1 MIIHTSLHGST
12 PSPLHG
18 DTKVPTDNWIPG
30 DWARPMR
37 RTVAEDKMD
46 MSNSCC
52 LDVWTYHV
60 KLVNVN
66 NECDIEG
73 EKIRFFLKKKIP
85 ALERQ
90 KQKDCKLRICHSY
103 TGDLKSAPAT

>member
-73 EKIRFFLKKKIP
+73 EKIRFFFKKKKS
-85 ALERQ
+85 Q
-90 KQKDCKLRICHSY
+90 HLRDRNRKIVSSESV
-103 TGDLKSAPAT
+103 TATQEI